1 MSANDAPAVKPS
13 LLTLDAALS
22 QLLAAV
28 RALHETETVSTLHAN
43 GRVLAQAVRSSLN
56 VPPADNTQM
65 DGYAVRA
72 ADITAPGARLKVA
85 QRIPAGHVGQRLNPG
100 EAARIFT
107 GALIPPGADA
117 VVMQE
122 QCKADPETGTVVI
135 DHVPEAGEWIRRA
148 GEDIADGAEILPRG
162 TRLGPQ
168 QLGLAASVGCAN
180 LHVVRRPR
188 VAVFFTGDE
197 LAMPGE
203 PLKPGAIYNSNRFTL
218 RALLE
223 NLGCDITDFGIVPD
237 TLQATRD
244 TLREAA
250 E

>member
-72 ADITAPGARLKVA
+72 AEITAPGTRLKVA
-85 QRIPAGHVGQRLNPG
+85 QRIPAGHVGQPLNAG

-107 GALIPPGADA
+107 GALIPPGA
-117 VVMQE
+117 
-122 QCKADPETGTVVI
+122 G
-135 DHVPEAGEWIRRA
+135 
-148 GEDIADGAEILPRG
+148 
-162 TRLGPQ
+162 
-168 QLGLAASVGCAN
+168 
-180 LHVVRRPR
+180 
-188 VAVFFTGDE
+188 
-197 LAMPGE
+197 
-203 PLKPGAIYNSNRFTL
+203 
-218 RALLE
+218 
-223 NLGCDITDFGIVPD
+223 
-237 TLQATRD
+237 
-244 TLREAA
+244 
-250 E
+250 